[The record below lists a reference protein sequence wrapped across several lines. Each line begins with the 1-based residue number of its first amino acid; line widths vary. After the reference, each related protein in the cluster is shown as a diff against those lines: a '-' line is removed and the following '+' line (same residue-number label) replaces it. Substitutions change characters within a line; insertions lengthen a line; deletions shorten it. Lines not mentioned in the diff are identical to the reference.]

1 MSPHP
6 RTASGLLAA
15 VIIAAACS
23 APDQADGPIGASV
36 EPIDGA
42 QLESREFHAQAWTG
56 EELIVWG
63 GRTPEART
71 HHSDGAVFH
80 PADGT
85 WRSMD
90 DSVLSAR
97 SHHASVWTGDALFVW
112 GGYAVASGPADERS
126 DFSAEGALY
135 HPDDDEWAALP
146 DAPEG
151 RAAARAEYVDGHIVV
166 VGNVPRT
173 DDFLVLSLDG
183 QSWERVAFSGDHEDD
198 DHAGSEGNGSFAV
211 HDTTVDGDAV
221 IALAESS
228 GSLYQVSYRAGEATA
243 LTTEVRISDSSDDSA
258 VSDEARRYGIAA
270 APDGTRYV
278 AASGA
283 AVSRIWDVDAWGNAE
298 IVMEDESRSFEP
310 PHLADTHP
318 FNQGSLFHHPGTGL
332 VATHPGRVDVWDGNL
347 GVATLDT
354 AEEGRFC
361 GALVQAEPD
370 GLIGWEGDNGCGRPG
385 ALVEF
390 AG

>member
-1 MSPHP
+1 M
-6 RTASGLLAA
+6 
-15 VIIAAACS
+15 
-23 APDQADGPIGASV
+23 SV
-36 EPIDGA
+36 EGIDGA
-42 QLESREFHAQAWTG
+42 QLEGREFHAQVWTG
-56 EELIVWG
+56 EELIIWG

-80 PADGT
+80 PAESR
-85 WRSMD
+85 WRSVA

-97 SHHASVWTGDALFVW
+97 SHHASVWTGEALFVW
-112 GGYAVASGPADERS
+112 GGYAVGSGPPDERS
-126 DFSAEGALY
+126 NFSAEGALY
-135 HPDDDEWAALP
+135 RPDDDEWAALP

-151 RAAARAEYVDGHIVV
+151 RAAAKAEYVDGHVV
-166 VGNVPRT
+166 VAGNVPRT
-173 DDFLVLSLDG
+173 DDFLVLSLDDH
-183 QSWERVAFSGDHEDD
+183 SWEQVAFSGDHEDKHEG
-198 DHAGSEGNGSFAV
+198 HAGPEGNGGFAV

-221 IALAESS
+221 IALAESG

-243 LTTEVRISDSSDDSA
+243 LTTEVRISDSSDGSA
-258 VSDEARRYGIAA
+258 VSEEARRYGIAV

-332 VATHPGRVDVWDGNL
+332 VATHPGRVDVWDGN
-347 GVATLDT
+347 GDVATLDT
-354 AEEGRFC
+354 AEEGSFC
-361 GALVQAEPD
+361 GPLVQAEPD

-390 AG
+390 TG